1 MNVTG
6 WCSLSGKIPG
16 RGPSPG
22 DAKDD
27 EVARL
32 LALESFD
39 ILDTPPEESFDG
51 LTALAAYVCD
61 VPMALIGFLDAERQ
75 WLKSRQAVGHSE
87 IARELSFCAST
98 MGDGDTLIEIP
109 DTRLDSRLAGHPMV
123 TGDPHLRFYAGMPIR
138 TAEGHALGT
147 ICVMDVEPRTL
158 SDAQRSHLRTLADQV
173 MNLLDLRRRARQ
185 YAVEMTRRLEIDEAL
200 RQQQRLLSGVLD
212 HTDVLVYA
220 KDVEGRF
227 VMANNAVQ
235 HVTQADRSM
244 IGATDYDFFDATVA
258 DSYRRN
264 DRRIMETREWQVF
277 SEDVVHP
284 DGSVHT
290 YRSTKFPL
298 ISDSGE
304 VLGVGG
310 LSTDVTELAAARA
323 AHEAAEERWRA
334 LVEQSPA
341 PVIVVDAE
349 GALAYVNPEGLAL
362 LGVARGADVSLLP
375 AEDFIPPQMRRATQK
390 LLDETMA
397 GTRVVRGERGVLRRR
412 DGTEITV
419 EINAT
424 VVSHSGERSVQL
436 EIRDVSEVAAAH
448 AALEHSASTDP
459 LTGVLNR
466 KAWDARVATLLPEVS
481 DTSPMTIAVID
492 LDNFKTYNDTRGHTA
507 GDALLQQFAGAAA
520 ACLGADDV
528 FARWG
533 GEEFIVALPG
543 ADPDRAEPILDRL
556 RGHVPSEQ
564 TCSIG
569 YTGHV
574 PPEAL
579 TDTVIRADKALYQ
592 AKRRGKNRIARL

>member
-1 MNVTG
+1 M
-6 WCSLSGKIPG
+6 SGKIPG
-16 RGPSPG
+16 RGTPPG
-22 DAKDD
+22 DAGDG
-27 EVARL
+27 EAARL
-32 LALESFD
+32 RALDAFE

-51 LTALAAYVCD
+51 LTALAAYVCEA
-61 VPMALIGFLDAERQ
+61 PMALIGFLDADRQ
-75 WLKSRQAVGHSE
+75 WLKSRKGVGHSE

-98 MGDGDTLIEIP
+98 IGDGAALVEIP
-109 DTRLDSRLAGHPMV
+109 DTRLDDRLAGHPMV
-123 TGDPHLRFYAGMPIR
+123 TGDPHLRFYAGMPIV
-138 TAEGHALGT
+138 TDDGHALGT
-147 ICVMDVEPRTL
+147 ICVMDFEPRTL
-158 SDAQRSHLRTLADQV
+158 TDAQRSHLRTLADQV
-173 MNLLDLRRRARQ
+173 MHLLELRSRAQQ
-185 YAVEMTRRLEIDEAL
+185 YADEIKRRLTADEAL

-220 KDVEGRF
+220 KDVAGRF
-227 VMANNAVQ
+227 VMANNALQ

-244 IGATDYDFFDATVA
+244 IGATDYDFFDDEVA

-264 DRRIMETREWQVF
+264 DRRIMQTREWQVF

-298 ISDSGE
+298 IADGGE

-334 LVEQSPA
+334 LVEQAPA

-349 GALAYVNPEGLAL
+349 GRLAYVNPEGLAL
-362 LGVARGADVSLLP
+362 LGVADGADIALLP
-375 AEDFIPPQMRRATQK
+375 ALDFIPGQFQRATQA

-397 GTRVVRGERGVLRRR
+397 GTRVVRGQRGVVRRR

-419 EINAT
+419 EFNAT
-424 VVSHSGERSVQL
+424 AVSHSGERSVQL
-436 EIRDVSEVAAAH
+436 EVRDVSAVAAAH
-448 AALEHSASTDP
+448 AALKHSASTDP

-466 KAWDARVATLLPEVS
+466 RAWDAQITALLARVS
-481 DTSPMTIAVID
+481 DAAPMTIAVID
-492 LDNFKTYNDTRGHTA
+492 LDDFKTYNDTRGHTA

-520 ACLGADDV
+520 ESLGVDAA

-533 GEEFIVALPG
+533 GEEFILAMPG
-543 ADPDRAEPILDRL
+543 THPDDAERILERL
-556 RGHVPSEQ
+556 RGHVPSGQ

-569 YTGHV
+569 YTGHIV
-574 PPEAL
+574 PDTL
-579 TDTVIRADKALYQ
+579 TDTVIRADKALYE
-592 AKRRGKNRIARL
+592 AKRGGKNRIARL

>member
-75 WLKSRQAVGHSE
+75 WLKSRQGVGHSE

-109 DTRLDSRLAGHPMV
+109 DTRLDSRLARHPMV

-147 ICVMDVEPRTL
+147 ICVMDVGPRTL

-185 YAVEMTRRLEIDEAL
+185 YAVEITPRLEVDEAL

-341 PVIVVDAE
+341 PVIVVDAD
-349 GALAYVNPEGLAL
+349 GALAYVNPEGRAL

-375 AEDFIPPQMRRATQK
+375 AEDFIPPQLRRATQK

-412 DGTEITV
+412 DGTDITV

-592 AKRRGKNRIARL
+592 AKRRGKNRIARI